1 MCVFLP
7 SVSPKVGEKQIEND
21 DVTQE
26 GIMLEGVKSGAIPDI
41 STMCITMEGL
51 PTSL

>member
-26 GIMLEGVKSGAIPDI
+26 GFTLNGVKIRSDTGHINHVHHHG
-41 STMCITMEGL
+41 GL
-51 PTSL
+51 TI